1 MTHDEQQAVR
11 PIIESVR
18 LIKTYGLMPVLRG
31 LDLTIWRGEFVAL
44 LGANGS
50 GKSTFLRLLTG
61 LTRPT
66 SGVLR
71 VGGWEMP
78 QEAAAVRAQLGLV
91 SHRSLLY
98 DNLTAREN
106 LLFFGRLYN
115 LPNGALNAR
124 VDELLRQVGLYKR
137 AHDLPRQFSRGM
149 LQRLSIA
156 RALIH
161 TPEILL
167 FDEPHTGLDQSAAK
181 ILDDLLINSHAEGRT
196 IIMVTHHIE
205 RAAELV
211 NRAVIIHRGT
221 LAYDQP
227 INGMSGLDLANTY
240 RTVTGETA

>member
-1 MTHDEQQAVR
+1 MSQSENAPR
-11 PIIESVR
+11 PIIEAVK
-18 LIKTYGLMPVLRG
+18 LVKTYGLMPVLRG
-31 LDLTIWRGEFVAL
+31 LDLSIQRGEFMAL

-66 SGVLR
+66 GGTLQI
-71 VGGWEMP
+71 GGWHMP

-98 DNLTAREN
+98 ENLTAREN

-115 LPNGALNAR
+115 LPADALNAR
-124 VDELLRQVGLYKR
+124 VDVLLRQVGLHKR

-156 RALIH
+156 RALVH
-161 TPEILL
+161 TPDILL
-167 FDEPHTGLDQSAAK
+167 FDEPHTGLDQSAAQV
-181 ILDDLLINSHAEGRT
+181 LDDLLASSHAEGRT

-211 NRAVIIHRGT
+211 NRAVILHRGVV
-221 LAYDQP
+221 AYDQP
-227 INGMSGLDLANTY
+227 TDGMTGVQLADTY
-240 RTVTGETA
+240 RAVTGETA

>member
-1 MTHDEQQAVR
+1 MTHDEQQAAR

-115 LPNGALNAR
+115 LPNDALNAR

>member
-1 MTHDEQQAVR
+1 MATDAPPAR
-11 PIIESVR
+11 PIIEAVK
-18 LIKTYGLMPVLRG
+18 LVKVYGLMPVLRG
-31 LDLTIWRGEFVAL
+31 LDLSIQRGEFVAL
-44 LGANGS
+44 LGANGN

-66 SGVLR
+66 SGTLR
-71 VGGWEMP
+71 IGGWEMP

-115 LPNGALNAR
+115 LPQDALNAR

-167 FDEPHTGLDQSAAK
+167 FDEPHTGLDQSAAQ
-181 ILDDLLINSHAEGRT
+181 ILDNLLTTSHAQGRT

-211 NRAVIIHRGT
+211 NRALIIHRGT
-221 LAYDQP
+221 LAYDEH
-227 INGMSGLDLANTY
+227 IHNMSGAALADTY